1 VKNGHKILQMYAKCL
16 QAAKICDILQP
27 DKHKEVFPM
36 ANTATV
42 YARIDPELKSDVDS
56 ILNKLGVTPSA
67 LIQMLYSQI
76 KLTESIPFEIKIPAK
91 IPLSLGSMSVERLN
105 TELQKGVDSVKAG
118 RVHSADEVDGI
129 LNKEFGI

>member
-1 VKNGHKILQMYAKCL
+1 
-16 QAAKICDILQP
+16 
-27 DKHKEVFPM
+27 M

-42 YARIDPELKSDVDS
+42 YASIDPELKSDVDS

>member
-1 VKNGHKILQMYAKCL
+1 
-16 QAAKICDILQP
+16 
-27 DKHKEVFPM
+27 M
-36 ANTATV
+36 ANTAVV

>member
-1 VKNGHKILQMYAKCL
+1 
-16 QAAKICDILQP
+16 
-27 DKHKEVFPM
+27 
-36 ANTATV
+36 
-42 YARIDPELKSDVDS
+42 
-56 ILNKLGVTPSA
+56 
-67 LIQMLYSQI
+67 MLYSQI

-91 IPLSLGSMSVERLN
+91 IPLFLGSMSVERLN

>member
-1 VKNGHKILQMYAKCL
+1 
-16 QAAKICDILQP
+16 
-27 DKHKEVFPM
+27 M

>member
-1 VKNGHKILQMYAKCL
+1 
-16 QAAKICDILQP
+16 
-27 DKHKEVFPM
+27 M
-36 ANTATV
+36 ANTAVV

-56 ILNKLGVTPSA
+56 ILDKLGVTPSA